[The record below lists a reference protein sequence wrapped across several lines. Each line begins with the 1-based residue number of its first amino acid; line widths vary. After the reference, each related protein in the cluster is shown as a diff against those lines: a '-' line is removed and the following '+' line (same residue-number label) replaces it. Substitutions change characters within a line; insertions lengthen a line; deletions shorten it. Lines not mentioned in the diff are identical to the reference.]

1 MAASCAS
8 SNVIAENV
16 IRRVVERFYAEV
28 RKDPLLAPVFE
39 AHIADWPA
47 HNDRMCD
54 FWSSIM
60 NGTGRYSGRPLEV
73 HRRIGSITPSH
84 FERWVTLFTEIC
96 ESSCDSQDG
105 DRLVTAAQRMRMAMS
120 ANLVA

>member
-1 MAASCAS
+1 MTASYAS
-8 SNVIAENV
+8 SSVIAEDV
-16 IRRVVERFYAEV
+16 IRYVVERFYAEV

-39 AHIADWPA
+39 AHIADWAA

-73 HRRIGSITPSH
+73 HRRIGSVTDSH
-84 FERWVTLFTEIC
+84 FDRWVNLFMEIC
-96 ESSCDSQDG
+96 ETSCDSQDR

-120 ANLVA
+120 HNLRA